1 MSNYYLNLIKSNEN
15 VQLDINKTLQ
25 KTYILLS
32 LTIFFS
38 AFISFLSIKANV
50 QSLNFFTYIL
60 SFICLLFLINYF
72 KNTFLGIFF
81 VFIFTGFIGY
91 SSGPIL
97 SKFLSIRYGKEI
109 IFYSL
114 FLSGFIFFM
123 SSFYVIF
130 TKKNFEF
137 LNSFLY
143 IGFFVIIFFLLLSY
157 FIKLPYIYLVISG
170 MIIIF
175 SSMSILYDLSNIVNS
190 GEKNYVFI
198 TLSLYLNIYNIF
210 ISLLNIFGFLSN
222 RD

>member
-1 MSNYYLNLIKSNEN
+1 MSNYYLNLIKSTEN
-15 VQLDINKTLQ
+15 IQLEINKTLQ

-32 LTIFFS
+32 STIFFS
-38 AFISFLSIKANV
+38 AFVAFLSIKAHV
-50 QSLNFFTYIL
+50 QSLNFFTYL
-60 SFICLLFLINYF
+60 FSFIFLLFLINYF

-97 SKFLSIRYGKEI
+97 SKFLSIKYGKEI

-114 FLSGFIFFM
+114 VLSGCIFLM
-123 SSFYVIF
+123 SSLYVIF

-157 FIKLPYIYLVISG
+157 FVKLPYLYLVISG
-170 MIIIF
+170 MIVIF
-175 SSMSILYDLSNIVNS
+175 SSVSILYDLSSVINS
-190 GEKNYVFI
+190 GEKNYVYI

-210 ISLLNIFGFLSN
+210 MSLLNIFGFLSN

>member
-32 LTIFFS
+32 STIFFS
-38 AFISFLSIKANV
+38 SFFSFLSIKTHGQN
-50 QSLNFFTYIL
+50 LNFLIFL
-60 SFICLLFLINYF
+60 LFFICLLFLINYF

-97 SKFLSIRYGKEI
+97 SKFISIKYGKEI

-114 FLSGFIFFM
+114 FLSGLIFFM
-123 SSFYVIF
+123 SALYVTF
-130 TKKNFEF
+130 TRKNFEF

-143 IGFFVIIFFLLLSY
+143 IGFFVIIFFYLLAY
-157 FIKLPYIYLVISG
+157 FIKLPYFYLVISG
-170 MIIIF
+170 MVVIF
-175 SSMSILYDLSNIVNS
+175 SSVSILYELSSVINS
-190 GEKNYVFI
+190 GEKNYVI
-198 TLSLYLNIYNIF
+198 VTVSLYLSIYNIF
-210 ISLLNIFGFLSN
+210 MSLLNIFGFLSN
-222 RD
+222 RE